1 MHASRFSNVFLG
13 VRAFRR
19 DWHSGEIRLLMLALV
34 IAVAAVTSVGFLA
47 DRVGR
52 ALERDSAQ
60 MLGGD
65 LALQSDEP
73 ITAGFLAQAGALH
86 LDTAQTLQFPSMISS
101 GDHTHLVAL
110 KAVSEGYPLRGQL
123 RLADTPAGKGEAHQQ
138 LPEAGTVWVDPQVLS
153 LLSIS
158 LGDKITVGD
167 SRMTVT
173 RVIAYEPD
181 RGMQFVNVAP
191 RVMLGLPD
199 LPATGLLAPGSRV
212 GYQLLVAGSADA
224 VSAYKDWL
232 NANMKRGQKLST
244 LEDNR
249 PEVQRALVRAHQF
262 LILVALLT
270 VMIAAVA
277 VALAA
282 RRFSLRHQDGIAIMR
297 CLGASKTQ
305 LTTMLW
311 SQFLL
316 LAVIASSIGA
326 LAGYAVHEGLVA
338 IVADWIDTS
347 LPAASVLPA
356 LQGLVTG
363 LLLLLGFALPPLAT
377 LRQVPPARVLRRDAS
392 ITVVKRWPAYSLGL
406 AAFFA
411 LIVWISGDMRLSL
424 VVSAGF
430 LAAFFAFAALAYV
443 LVRAL
448 GFMRYRVN
456 GHPAL
461 RFALAGMARRR
472 GLTVTQLCSL
482 SMGLMI
488 LLLLAITRTD
498 LLQGW
503 QNTLPPGA
511 PNTFLINI
519 QPDQRAAVVDSLKQA
534 GVHDPLLSPMIRGRL
549 LAINK
554 KPVDS
559 ASYTDDRARRLVDR
573 EFNLSYTDVLPSSN
587 KMVAGRWLN
596 PDKPEVSLESGLAKT
611 LGINV
616 NDSLTFDVAGRPIDV
631 TVSGVRE
638 VKWDSFQANFFAI
651 TSPVALKDAPATFMT
666 SMYVPAS
673 EPELTQNLIRLFPN
687 LTVFDVG
694 SILGQVQHVLD
705 QVVRA
710 VQLLFVFTVL
720 AGVLVLGA
728 ALFSTRDE
736 RMHEVA
742 VLRALGASGRQLAAA
757 LRIEL
762 LVLGAMAGLL
772 AAFGAVAIA
781 WVLAEQVFDFTLT
794 LSWWP
799 WAVGMAI
806 GMLASTIGG
815 SMALSGILK
824 TPPLVSLREA
834 V

>member
-1 MHASRFSNVFLG
+1 MRSSRFSNMLLG

-19 DWHSGEIRLLMLALV
+19 DWHSGEIRLLMLALI

-73 ITAGFLAQAGALH
+73 IAASFLQQAGALR
-86 LDTAQTLQFPSMISS
+86 LDTAQTLQFPSMVSS
-101 GDHTHLVAL
+101 GNHTQLVAL
-110 KAVSEGYPLRGQL
+110 KAVSQGYPLRGQL
-123 RLADTPAGKGEAHQQ
+123 RLADSPTGKGEAYQQ
-138 LPEAGTVWVDPQVLS
+138 LPAAGTVWVDAQVLS
-153 LLSIS
+153 LLNIS
-158 LGDKITVGD
+158 LGDKIAVGD
-167 SRMTVT
+167 SHMTVV

-191 RVMLGLPD
+191 RVMLGMPD
-199 LPATGLLAPGSRV
+199 LAATGLVAPGSRI

-232 NANMKRGQKLST
+232 NAHMKRGQKLST

-282 RRFSLRHQDGIAIMR
+282 RRFSQRHQDGIAIMR
-297 CLGASKTQ
+297 CLGASKSQ

-311 SQFLL
+311 LQFLL
-316 LAVIASSIGA
+316 LALIASSIGA
-326 LAGYAVHEGLVA
+326 VAGYAVHEVLVA
-338 IVADWIDTS
+338 MAAAWIDTS
-347 LPAASVLPA
+347 LPAASLLPA

-363 LLLLLGFALPPLAT
+363 LLLLLGFALPPLAA

-392 ITVVKRWPAYSLGL
+392 ITLTRRWPAYSLGL
-406 AAFFA
+406 AAFFL

-430 LAAFFAFAALAYV
+430 LAAFFIFAALAYA

-519 QPDQRAAVVDSLKQA
+519 QPDQRIAVADSLKQA
-534 GVHDPLLSPMIRGRL
+534 GIHDPHLSPMVRGRL

-554 KPVDS
+554 QPVDS
-559 ASYTDDRARRLVDR
+559 GSYTDDRAKRLVDR
-573 EFNLSYTDVLPSSN
+573 EFNLSYTDVLPDSN
-587 KMVAGRWLN
+587 KMVQGRWLN

-611 LGINV
+611 LGIRV
-616 NDSLTFDVAGRPIDV
+616 NDSLTFDVAGRSIDV
-631 TVSGVRE
+631 AVSGIRE

-651 TSPVALKDAPATFMT
+651 MSPVALQDAPATFMT
-666 SMYVPAS
+666 SLYVPAS
-673 EPELTQNLIRLFPN
+673 EPELAQNLVRTFPN

-705 QVVRA
+705 QVVQA
-710 VQLLFVFTVL
+710 VQLLFLFTVL

-762 LVLGAMAGLL
+762 LVLGAMAGML

-781 WVLAEQVFDFTLT
+781 WVLAEQVFDFSLT

-799 WAVGMAI
+799 WVVGMGI
-806 GMLASTIGG
+806 GMLAATIGG
-815 SMALSGILK
+815 SMALSGVLK

-834 V
+834 A